1 MSASYHQRRDRWHH
15 ALSCPAMYIW
25 SGVDR
30 PARLVDFQG
39 AHFDRAKQRLKLS
52 RPCLG
57 PGQGVPLGHC
67 AEGRIATH
75 RRVEADRRLV
85 EYEHP
90 RFVRQCPGDLE
101 ATAIPDAQHA
111 YLVALAA
118 GEAKPVETDAR
129 PLARPPAGD
138 AVERGKIE
146 QILAHA
152 EVEIERLL
160 LEHDADPTAR
170 ASSATSTPRTV
181 IRPDRATNN
190 PVSSATSVDLPA
202 PFGPINA
209 VKCPGDAD
217 NDTPSRATVL
227 P

>member
-1 MSASYHQRRDRWHH
+1 MLASYHQRRDRWRHT
-15 ALSCPAMYIW
+15 LSCPAIYVW

-57 PGQGVPLGHC
+57 PGRDVPLGHC
-67 AEGRIATH
+67 AEGSIVTR

-90 RFVRQCPGDLE
+90 RFVHQCPGDLE
-101 ATAIPDAQHA
+101 ATAITAAQSA

-146 QILAHA
+146 QILAQA
-152 EVEIERLL
+152 EVEIERRL
-160 LEHDADPTAR
+160 LEHDADPGQDGAYILGDVDAENRDPAR
-170 ASSATSTPRTV
+170 PGNEQPGEQRDERRFAGAV
-181 IRPDRATNN
+181 WPDQRRE
-190 PVSSATSVDLPA
+190 VS
-202 PFGPINA
+202 G
-209 VKCPGDAD
+209 
-217 NDTPSRATVL
+217 
-227 P
+227 